1 MSTNETTMLKLR
13 ASGADMPPPPP
24 PPPSLLLLLLV
35 VVLVQD
41 LPGLSSHH

>member
-24 PPPSLLLLLLV
+24 PPPSLLLLL

>member
-24 PPPSLLLLLLV
+24 PSLLLLLL

>member
-24 PPPSLLLLLLV
+24 PSLMLLPLL
-35 VVLVQD
+35 LVQD
-41 LPGLSSHH
+41 LP

>member
-1 MSTNETTMLKLR
+1 MSTNEKTMLKLR

-24 PPPSLLLLLLV
+24 PPPSLMLLLLLLV
-35 VVLVQD
+35 VQD

>member
-24 PPPSLLLLLLV
+24 PPSLLLLLQLL

>member
-24 PPPSLLLLLLV
+24 PPSLMLLLLLLV
-35 VVLVQD
+35 VQD
-41 LPGLSSHH
+41 LP